1 MKRARR
7 LSLIGIGP
15 IGASIIKLAHNRKY
29 QWIGAVDIDP
39 QKRGKDLGQVAGL
52 KRKLGVQVESSLERV
67 LQQKPDLVIHS
78 TVSSLEKAYPQIME
92 CVHAGVDVISTTEEL
107 AYPYQRHNEL
117 AKRLDQQAKK
127 NNVTVLG
134 TGVNPGFLM
143 DLLPLTLTGPCW
155 EVRHL
160 LVERRIDADLRRG
173 PFQHKIGAGLSVV
186 EFNQTI
192 SVGGGHVG
200 LLESLYM
207 VAAGLGITIDHI
219 EESIEPMI
227 AAAPFNGRLIAVDKG
242 KVLGL
247 RQSAQGYSNGHE
259 IISLSFAAFLG
270 LENPADR
277 IVLDG
282 EPTIEMVI
290 PGGIPGDPATA
301 AMAVNSI
308 ANVLAASAGLVTM
321 KDLPVPRAM
330 GSWADTEV
338 GPYEI

>member
-1 MKRARR
+1 MNRAKRLS

-15 IGASIIKLAHNRKY
+15 IGASIVKLAHNRKH

-39 QKRGKDLGQVAGL
+39 QKIGKDLGQVAGL
-52 KRKLGVQVESSLERV
+52 NSKLGVRVESSLEQV

-78 TVSSLEKAYPQIME
+78 TVSSLEKVYPQILE
-92 CVHAGVDVISTTEEL
+92 CVHAGIDVISTTEEL

-117 AKRLDQQAKK
+117 AKRLDQQARK
-127 NNVTVLG
+127 NNVTILG

-173 PFQHKIGAGLSVV
+173 PFQRKIGAGLSIE
-186 EFNQTI
+186 EFNRTI
-192 SVGGGHVG
+192 SAGGGHVG

-207 VAAGLGITIDHI
+207 VADGLSITIDHV
-219 EESIEPMI
+219 EESIEPVV
-227 AAAPFNGRLIAVDKG
+227 ATAPFTGRLISVDTG

-247 RQSAQGYSNGHE
+247 RQSAQGYSNEHE

-277 IVLDG
+277 IVLNG
-282 EPTIEMVI
+282 EPMIEMVI
-290 PGGIPGDPATA
+290 PGGIHGDAATA
-301 AMAVNSI
+301 AMVVNSI
-308 ANVLAASAGLVTM
+308 HNVLAASAGLVTM

-330 GSWADTEV
+330 GR
-338 GPYEI
+338 ICNH